1 MALFGNKDENLF
13 FLFAESARVVVKG
26 GDILNDV
33 IKDYRNLDEK
43 MALLTAME
51 LEGDRIIETLVRKL
65 NTSFI
70 LPFDREDA
78 LRLVQELSTT
88 LDFITGIIDRMIL
101 YKAGEP
107 NNRVKE
113 MVAVLTEAILLQEK
127 TFNLLNKLEQNKK
140 TILDYCEQMSE
151 LEHKQDKYYRSGLAD
166 LFDNEKDPVV
176 IIKWREVY
184 EQIEMALDHVEDV
197 ANLIRNICI
206 KYS

>member
-1 MALFGNKDENLF
+1 MGLFGKKDENLF
-13 FLFAESARVVVKG
+13 LLFAESARVVVRG
-26 GDILNDV
+26 GGILNDV
-33 IKDYRNLDEK
+33 VNDYRNLDEK
-43 MALLTAME
+43 MALLNTME
-51 LEGDRIIETLVRKL
+51 HEGDRIIQALVRRL

-88 LDFITGIIDRMIL
+88 VDFITGIIDRMIL

-107 NNRVKE
+107 NDRVKE
-113 MVAVLTEAILLQEK
+113 MVAVLNEALLLQEK
-127 TFNLLNKLEQNKK
+127 AFNLLNKVEHNQKA
-140 TILDYCEQMSE
+140 ILDCCEQIRQ
-151 LEHKQDKYYRSGLAD
+151 LERKQDAFYRNVLGS
-166 LFDNEKDPVV
+166 LFENEKGAVA

-184 EQIEMALDHVEDV
+184 EHIEMAMDHVEDV

>member
-33 IKDYRNLDEK
+33 INDYRNLDEK

-51 LEGDRIIETLVRKL
+51 HEGDRIIQTLVRRL

-78 LRLVQELSTT
+78 LRMVQELSTT

-101 YKAGEP
+101 YNAGEP
-107 NNRVKE
+107 NSRVKE
-113 MVAVLTEAILLQEK
+113 MVAVLTEAILVQEK
-127 TFNLLNKLEQNKK
+127 AFNLLNKLEQNKK
-140 TILDYCEQMSE
+140 TIMEYCDQMRQ

-166 LFDNEKDPVV
+166 LFDNEKDAVV

-184 EQIEMALDHVEDV
+184 EQIEMAMDHVEDV

>member
-33 IKDYRNLDEK
+33 VNDYHNLDEK
-43 MALLTAME
+43 MALLTALE
-51 LEGDRIIETLVRKL
+51 NEGDRIIETLVRKL

-78 LRLVQELSTT
+78 LRLVQELATT
-88 LDFITGIIDRMIL
+88 LDYITGIIDIMIL

-107 NNRVKE
+107 NGKTKE
-113 MVAVLTEAILLQEK
+113 MVAALYEALLLQQK
-127 TFNLLNKLEQNKK
+127 AFNLLHKLEQNKK
-140 TILDYCEQMSE
+140 PMLEYCENIRQ
-151 LEHKQDKYYRSGLAD
+151 LEHKQDKYYRNALAD
-166 LFDNEKDPVV
+166 LFDNEKNAVT
-176 IIKWREVY
+176 IIKWRGVY
-184 EQIEMALDHVEDV
+184 EHVEMAMDHVEDV
-197 ANLIRNICI
+197 ANLLRNLCI